1 MTNQVRGGPAICS
14 RRSRLFS
21 ITHTNPTRRVTSW
34 LAVLLVAVC
43 AGILGWGRLLAQ
55 TSSAAPSPSAKT
67 ALSVA
72 KLSASAIQIEPVE
85 IGGVKMPPEF
95 RAAVYENLIGEVT
108 KSGKFQHVYRS
119 GDRAAGDAPDLVIV
133 RMKVMGFK
141 QGSQRRREVTTVAG
155 ATTVSVGVQVSSR
168 DGNLLVDR
176 EVEGRVRFFGGNLRA
191 TYDFSKKVAAILR
204 QCF

>member
-1 MTNQVRGGPAICS
+1 MTNQIRIGLAICF
-14 RRSRLFS
+14 RRSRLVS
-21 ITHTNPTRRVTSW
+21 TTQTDPARRVTSW
-34 LAVLLVAVC
+34 LAVLLVAAC
-43 AGILGWGRLLAQ
+43 AGLLGRGRLLAQ

-67 ALSVA
+67 AQSVA

-85 IGGVKMPPEF
+85 IGDVKLPPEF

-119 GDRAAGDAPDLVIV
+119 GDRAAGDAPDLVTV

-141 QGSQRRREVTTVAG
+141 QGSQRTREVTTVAG
-155 ATTVSVGVQVSSR
+155 ATTVSLGVQVSSR
-168 DGNLLVDR
+168 EGKLLVDR

-191 TYDFSKKVAAILR
+191 TNDFSKKVAAILR
-204 QCF
+204 QSF